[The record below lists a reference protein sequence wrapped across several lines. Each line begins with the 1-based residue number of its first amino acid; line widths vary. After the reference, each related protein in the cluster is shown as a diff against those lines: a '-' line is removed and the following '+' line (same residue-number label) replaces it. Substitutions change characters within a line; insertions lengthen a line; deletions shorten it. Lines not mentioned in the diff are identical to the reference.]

1 MKALSNMHLKKGK
14 PQGLNSHTSATGR
27 RNSPGGCL
35 QLCYRLAGLAGE
47 GFRVQTISKQQK
59 LTRVRGQNESGSGAS
74 HLGQRGVNTSARISA
89 GHVIDGG

>member
-47 GFRVQTISKQQK
+47 GFRVQSHQHAAKIDARPRSK
-59 LTRVRGQNESGSGAS
+59 RVRSD
-74 HLGQRGVNTSARISA
+74 LGQRGVIITHRPEYLL
-89 GHVIDGG
+89 VM